1 MRRDGRIP
9 ATRVDPDVVGSRVGL
24 LLEPGDQPPHL
35 VPDLA
40 QEERHLRVWTR
51 RLVDEVG
58 GEEDRERSDE
68 RRQPRDQPPPVH
80 RQHLTLVARER
91 P

>member
-1 MRRDGRIP
+1 MRGDDEVAAVRLDS
-9 ATRVDPDVVGSRVGL
+9 DVVGPGVGL

-40 QEERHLRVWTR
+40 QEERHLGMRAG
-51 RLVDEVG
+51 RLVDEVE
-58 GEEDRERSDE
+58 GEEERERPDE
-68 RRQPRDQPPPVH
+68 RHEPRDQPPPVH
-80 RQHLTLVARER
+80 RQHLALVARER